1 MDGMN
6 RTKLGTGD
14 SIVNGYPILVE
25 RNLENS
31 SKRKSNESSK
41 ALRSECFLLATE

>member
-1 MDGMN
+1 MNGMN
-6 RTKLGTGD
+6 WMELGTGD

-31 SKRKSNESSK
+31 SKRKSNESSE
-41 ALRSECFLLATE
+41 ALRSESFFISY